1 MKKLDNK
8 TIENAF
14 DDIKLICDNAQFDE
28 EFSIYEEYL
37 EQFDIVEDALNE
49 LHERREMMQRFNEAS
64 VPSVID
70 DDTYKKLQTT
80 LTYSDVQ
87 SLILTRDKYEQAL
100 KIIKEKRVDARALI
114 EIFEDEWT
122 WEQYMDEEDDIN
134 TGGHQ
139 FSRDRLTQE
148 EYELL
153 KEVLL

>member
-8 TIENAF
+8 TIEDAF

-28 EFSIYEEYL
+28 EFSIYEEYQ
-37 EQFDIVEDALNE
+37 EQFDIVEDSLQE
-49 LHERREMMQRFNEAS
+49 LHERREMMQRFNES
-64 VPSVID
+64 STPDVIAD
-70 DDTYKKLQTT
+70 EIYKKLPTT
-80 LTYSDVQ
+80 LTYSEVQ
-87 SLILTRDKYEQAL
+87 SLILIRNKYEQAFE
-100 KIIKEKRVDARALI
+100 IIKNKRVNTKSLI
-114 EIFEDEWT
+114 EILEDEWT

-139 FSRDRLTQE
+139 FSRDRLTKE